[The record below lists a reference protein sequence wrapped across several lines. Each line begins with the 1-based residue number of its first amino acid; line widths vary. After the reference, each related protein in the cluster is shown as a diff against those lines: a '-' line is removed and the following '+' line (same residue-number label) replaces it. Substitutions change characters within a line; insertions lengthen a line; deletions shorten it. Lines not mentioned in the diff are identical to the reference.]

1 MQKSVGG
8 SRNQQQQQGCS
19 STPACSRRVSDWVNL
34 FQSSEK
40 CPSLDNAEIGQY
52 SCSKLLKELEAAE
65 SDSDPE
71 DLMVTE
77 DDVELVRIPE
87 DWLEMVNLTKGCQGS
102 RWICIPYLKCLVS
115 TKKCRMRLRSVQ
127 RATRIWV
134 EVRGNGVQS

>member
-1 MQKSVGG
+1 
-8 SRNQQQQQGCS
+8 
-19 STPACSRRVSDWVNL
+19 
-34 FQSSEK
+34 
-40 CPSLDNAEIGQY
+40 LDNAEIGQY
-52 SCSKLLKELEAAE
+52 SCSKLFKELEAAE
-65 SDSDPE
+65 SDSDLE

-115 TKKCRMRLRSVQ
+115 TRKCRMRLRSVR